1 MTDVRQ
7 EDATDAAVRTAPGG
21 ARPVDAAAPPTARPA
36 VPRVDAK
43 DPRYLA
49 LRNFAISMSIFNII
63 GYTLLGF
70 EQPWTWPLFALL
82 VGYTAEIG
90 IEMVAAWAGKR
101 RPAFAGNGAWG
112 MYTFLLPTHI
122 TALAAN
128 MLLYANDRFWPV
140 AFAVVVAIGA
150 KAALRAPINGRMR
163 HFMNPSNFG
172 ITVTLLAFSWVNI
185 APPYQ
190 FTENVPDAISIMV
203 PLVIITAG
211 TVLNAMLT
219 RKVLLIVGWLG
230 GFVIQAVVR
239 ALVLG
244 RGDLGRAGADDRGG
258 LHPVH
263 QLHDHRSG
271 HDAVPGPQPVH
282 VRVRRGDGLRG
293 AGRVQRGLHPLL
305 RRHHRLRR
313 PRPDV
318 VGHLVA
324 RPWSRA
330 RSGVGAGQSG
340 GTGAGSLIRSATT
353 WGRPAGTA
361 PRPCPGRPRRGRAV
375 TVRSL
380 TGGADR
386 AARTAVRTGGATGG
400 ATTAPG
406 R

>member
-1 MTDVRQ
+1 MTDVKQ
-7 EDATDAAVRTAPGG
+7 EGVTDAAVRTVPGG
-21 ARPVDAAAPPTARPA
+21 VRPVDAATPPTARPA
-36 VPRVDAK
+36 VPRVDGK

-49 LRNFAISMSIFNII
+49 LRNFAMSMSIFNII

-70 EQPWTWPLFALL
+70 EQPWTWPFFALL

-90 IEMVAAWAGKR
+90 IEMVSAWAGKR
-101 RPAFAGNGAWG
+101 RPAFSGNGVWG

-150 KAALRAPINGRMR
+150 KTALRAPVNGRMR

-239 ALVLG
+239 ALVLDVAIWAALVPMTGVAFVLFTNYMITDPGTTPSRG
-244 RGDLGRAGADDRGG
+244 RNQFMFGSAVAGVYGVLVAFNVVYT
-258 LHPVH
+258 LFF
-263 QLHDHRSG
+263 
-271 HDAVPGPQPVH
+271 AVTIVCA
-282 VRVRRGDGLRG
+282 V
-293 AGRVQRGLHPLL
+293 RGLMWWGIWW
-305 RRHHRLRR
+305 RDRSRE
-313 PRPDV
+313 
-318 VGHLVA
+318 
-324 RPWSRA
+324 RA
-330 RSGVGAGQSG
+330 R
-340 GTGAGSLIRSATT
+340 GSVPVS
-353 WGRPAGTA
+353 PAA
-361 PRPCPGRPRRGRAV
+361 PAL
-375 TVRSL
+375 VR
-380 TGGADR
+380 
-386 AARTAVRTGGATGG
+386 
-400 ATTAPG
+400 
-406 R
+406 